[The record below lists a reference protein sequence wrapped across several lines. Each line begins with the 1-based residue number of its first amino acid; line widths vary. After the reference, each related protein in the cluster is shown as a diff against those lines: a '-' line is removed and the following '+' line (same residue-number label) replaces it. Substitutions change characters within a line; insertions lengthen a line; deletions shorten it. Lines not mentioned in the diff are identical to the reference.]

1 MYLLSYLLQLAE
13 LLGFS
18 QLDLIQQLL
27 THRHEIV
34 DSTLKDATALLKSG
48 KCNIM
53 KRIFHLIIEVS
64 YFVQLVLENLLENK

>member
-1 MYLLSYLLQLAE
+1 MHLLSYLLQLAE

-48 KCNIM
+48 KCKIM
-53 KRIFHLIIEVS
+53 SGNLSPYRGIPL
-64 YFVQLVLENLLENK
+64 VQFS